1 MTNNAA
7 FDCQVSVIGYNIF
20 MQKNIDLHKQLF
32 SNLSDAD
39 NEQIDRALA
48 IVSRI
53 PEARSVWYMLFVPD
67 IFALERTNGIE

>member
-1 MTNNAA
+1 
-7 FDCQVSVIGYNIF
+7 
-20 MQKNIDLHKQLF
+20 MQKKTDPDKHLF
-32 SNLSDAD
+32 SKLSAAD

-53 PEARSVWYMLFVPD
+53 PEAKQVGYMLFVPD